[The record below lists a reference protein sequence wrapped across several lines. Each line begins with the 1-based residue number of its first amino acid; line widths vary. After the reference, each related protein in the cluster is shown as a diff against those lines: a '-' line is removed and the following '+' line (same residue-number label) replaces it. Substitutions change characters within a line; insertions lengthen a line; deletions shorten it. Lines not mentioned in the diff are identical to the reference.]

1 MKRTLALFALVALL
15 TIGVS
20 AQSPFRGFFTPVT
33 ADQFTIGDKALTGQ
47 FLIRPEFTIAGPVF
61 KPLYIDGKF
70 AAFETSIVSR
80 MGFGGSY
87 SLYKLVNGEPYN
99 VYSFA
104 AQLSLATQERPNMGI
119 LVTASAFDFYGLSP
133 SFGIGYDF
141 VKDSPAKANW
151 FLMFGSNI
159 TF

>member
-1 MKRTLALFALVALL
+1 MKRLLIVFALAVL
-15 TIGVS
+15 TLGAS
-20 AQSPFRGFFTPVT
+20 AQSPFRGFWQPVT
-33 ADQFTIGDKALTGQ
+33 ADQFTDDKALTGTL
-47 FLIRPEFTIAGPVF
+47 LIRPEFTIAGPVF
-61 KPLYIDGKF
+61 KPVFIDGKF
-70 AAFETSIVSR
+70 SSFETSIVSR
-80 MGFGGSY
+80 IGFGGSY

>member
-1 MKRTLALFALVALL
+1 MKRLLIIVALL
-15 TIGVS
+15 LPLTIA
-20 AQSPFRGFFTPVT
+20 AQSPFRGFWEPVT
-33 ADQFTIGDKALTGQ
+33 ADQFTAEKALSGT

-61 KPLYIDGKF
+61 KPVFIDGNF
-70 AAFETSIVSR
+70 SAFETTIVSR
-80 MGFGGSY
+80 VGFGGSY

-99 VYSFA
+99 VYSIA
-104 AQLSLATQERPNMGI
+104 AQVSLATQESPNMGI

-151 FLMFGSNI
+151 FLMVGSNI

>member
-1 MKRTLALFALVALL
+1 MKRILILFAFVAFSL
-15 TIGVS
+15 S
-20 AQSPFRGFFTPVT
+20 AAAQSPFRGFWQPVT
-33 ADQFTIGDKALTGQ
+33 ADQFTGDKALTGTL
-47 FLIRPEFTIAGPVF
+47 LIRPEFTIAGPVF
-61 KPLYIDGKF
+61 KPVYIDGKF
-70 AAFETSIVSR
+70 SSFETSIVSR
-80 MGFGGSY
+80 IGFGGSY

-133 SFGIGYDF
+133 AIGIGYDF

-151 FLMFGSNI
+151 FFMVGSNI

>member
-1 MKRTLALFALVALL
+1 MKRLLIIFTLAVL
-15 TIGVS
+15 TLTVS
-20 AQSPFRGFFTPVT
+20 AQGFFTPVT
-33 ADQFTIGDKALTGQ
+33 ADQLGKQGVKALTGVVL
-47 FLIRPEFTIAGPVF
+47 FRPEFTIAGPVF
-61 KPLYIDGKF
+61 KPVFIDGKF
-70 AAFETSIVSR
+70 TSFETSIVSR
-80 MGFGGSY
+80 IGFGGSY

-133 SFGIGYDF
+133 AVGIGYDF
-141 VKDSPAKANW
+141 VRDSPAKANW

>member
-1 MKRTLALFALVALL
+1 MKRILILFAFVAFSL
-15 TIGVS
+15 S
-20 AQSPFRGFFTPVT
+20 AAAQSPFRGFFQPVT
-33 ADQFTIGDKALTGQ
+33 ADQFTADKALTGTL
-47 FLIRPEFTIAGPVF
+47 LIRPEFTIAGPVF
-61 KPLYIDGKF
+61 KPVFIDGKF
-70 AAFETSIVSR
+70 SAFETSIVSR
-80 MGFGGSY
+80 IGFGGSY

-104 AQLSLATQERPNMGI
+104 AQLSLATQEKPNMGI

-133 SFGIGYDF
+133 AIGIGYDF

>member
-1 MKRTLALFALVALL
+1 MKRLLIIIALL
-15 TIGVS
+15 LPLTLG
-20 AQSPFRGFFTPVT
+20 AQSPFKGFWQPVT
-33 ADQFTIGDKALTGQ
+33 ADQFTAEKALGGT

-61 KPLYIDGKF
+61 KPVYIDGKF
-70 AAFETSIVSR
+70 SSFETSIVSR

-133 SFGIGYDF
+133 AIGIGYDF

>member
-1 MKRTLALFALVALL
+1 MKKLLIVLALILPLAL
-15 TIGVS
+15 S
-20 AQSPFRGFFTPVT
+20 AQSPFRGFWEPVT
-33 ADQFTIGDKALTGQ
+33 ADQFTADKALTGTL
-47 FLIRPEFTIAGPVF
+47 LIRPEFTIAGPVF
-61 KPLYIDGKF
+61 KPVFIDGKF
-70 AAFETSIVSR
+70 SAFETSVVSR
-80 MGFGGSY
+80 IGFGGSY

>member
-1 MKRTLALFALVALL
+1 MKRLLIVFALAVL
-15 TIGVS
+15 TLGAA
-20 AQSPFRGFFTPVT
+20 AQSPFRGFWQPVT
-33 ADQFTIGDKALTGQ
+33 ADQFTGDKALTGTL
-47 FLIRPEFTIAGPVF
+47 LIRPEFTIAGPVF
-61 KPLYIDGKF
+61 KPVYIDGKF
-70 AAFETSIVSR
+70 SSFETSIISR
-80 MGFGGSY
+80 IGFGGSY

-133 SFGIGYDF
+133 AIGIGYDF

>member
-1 MKRTLALFALVALL
+1 MKRLLIVFAFAALTLGA
-15 TIGVS
+15 S
-20 AQSPFRGFFTPVT
+20 AQSPFRGFWQPVT
-33 ADQFTIGDKALTGQ
+33 ADQFTADKALTGTL
-47 FLIRPEFTIAGPVF
+47 LIRPEFTIAGPVF
-61 KPLYIDGKF
+61 KPVYIDGKF
-70 AAFETSIVSR
+70 SSFETSIVSR
-80 MGFGGSY
+80 IGFGGSY

-151 FLMFGSNI
+151 FIMVGSNI

>member
-1 MKRTLALFALVALL
+1 MKRILILFAFVAFSL
-15 TIGVS
+15 S
-20 AQSPFRGFFTPVT
+20 AAARSPFRGFFQPVT
-33 ADQFTIGDKALTGQ
+33 ADQFTADKALTGTL
-47 FLIRPEFTIAGPVF
+47 LIRPEFTIAGPVF
-61 KPLYIDGKF
+61 KPVFIDGKF
-70 AAFETSIVSR
+70 SAFETSIVSR
-80 MGFGGSY
+80 IGFGASY

-133 SFGIGYDF
+133 AIGIGYDF

-151 FLMFGSNI
+151 FFMVGSNI

>member
-1 MKRTLALFALVALL
+1 MKKLLITFALVVL
-15 TIGVS
+15 TLTVS
-20 AQSPFRGFFTPVT
+20 AQSPFRGFFQPVT
-33 ADQFTIGDKALTGQ
+33 ADQFAVGDKALTGTL
-47 FLIRPEFTIAGPVF
+47 LIRPEFTIAGPVF
-61 KPLYIDGKF
+61 KPVYIDGKF
-70 AAFETSIVSR
+70 TSFETSVVSR
-80 MGFGGSY
+80 IGFGGSY

-133 SFGIGYDF
+133 AIGVGYDF

-151 FLMFGSNI
+151 FIMVGSNI

>member
-1 MKRTLALFALVALL
+1 MR
-15 TIGVS
+15 
-20 AQSPFRGFFTPVT
+20 
-33 ADQFTIGDKALTGQ
+33 KAKK
-47 FLIRPEFTIAGPVF
+47 EAPVF
-61 KPLYIDGKF
+61 KPVYIDGKF
-70 AAFETSIVSR
+70 SSFETSIVSCI
-80 MGFGGSY
+80 GFGGSY

>member
-1 MKRTLALFALVALL
+1 MKRILILFAFVAFSMS
-15 TIGVS
+15 VA
-20 AQSPFRGFFTPVT
+20 AQSPFRGFFQPVT
-33 ADQFTIGDKALTGQ
+33 ADQFTADKALTGTL
-47 FLIRPEFTIAGPVF
+47 LIRPEFTIAGPVF
-61 KPLYIDGKF
+61 KPVFIDGKF
-70 AAFETSIVSR
+70 SAFETSVVSR
-80 MGFGGSY
+80 IGFGGSY

-133 SFGIGYDF
+133 AIGIGYDF
-141 VKDSPAKANW
+141 VKDSPPKANW

>member
-1 MKRTLALFALVALL
+1 MKRILILFAFVAFSL
-15 TIGVS
+15 S
-20 AQSPFRGFFTPVT
+20 AAAQSPFRGFFQPVT
-33 ADQFTIGDKALTGQ
+33 ADQFTADKALTGTL
-47 FLIRPEFTIAGPVF
+47 LIRPEFTIAGPVF
-61 KPLYIDGKF
+61 KPVFIDGKF
-70 AAFETSIVSR
+70 SAFETSIVSR
-80 MGFGGSY
+80 IGFGASY

-104 AQLSLATQERPNMGI
+104 AQLSLATHERPNMGI

-133 SFGIGYDF
+133 AIGIGYDF

>member
-1 MKRTLALFALVALL
+1 MKRILILFAFVAFSMS
-15 TIGVS
+15 VA
-20 AQSPFRGFFTPVT
+20 AQSSFRGFFQPVT
-33 ADQFTIGDKALTGQ
+33 ADQFTADKALTGTL
-47 FLIRPEFTIAGPVF
+47 LIRPEFTIAGPVF
-61 KPLYIDGKF
+61 KPVFIDGKF
-70 AAFETSIVSR
+70 SAFETSVVSR
-80 MGFGGSY
+80 IGFGGSY

-133 SFGIGYDF
+133 AIGIGYDF

>member
-1 MKRTLALFALVALL
+1 MKRLLIVFAFAALTLGAA
-15 TIGVS
+15 
-20 AQSPFRGFFTPVT
+20 AQSPFRGFFQPVT
-33 ADQFTIGDKALTGQ
+33 VDQFTADKALTGTL
-47 FLIRPEFTIAGPVF
+47 LIRPEFTIAGPVF
-61 KPLYIDGKF
+61 KPVYIDGKF
-70 AAFETSIVSR
+70 SSFETSIVSR
-80 MGFGGSY
+80 IGFGGSY

-151 FLMFGSNI
+151 FIMVGSNI